1 MRFCLSVCHVQRMK
15 WLRSIDSSELRSRD
29 QASDCSDDA
38 EQSTEHKEPE
48 RDVLCRLEQNH
59 TTVDVRAR
67 RLAYCP
73 RLLKHAPKGLLAMLQ
88 SPYKKRLVHRPWSQI
103 LLDDI
108 SLSLFSASRSRLAKL
123 GDPQLSPHIWARCMR
138 EYPWMMKRLADGFL
152 RSHAK
157 ASPVTSST
165 SLPTKSFSCG
175 TCGKQFPTLQAALMS
190 GPYTG
195 ADRLEPT
202 TSTKAADA
210 HSVQPHIPHEAT
222 RNQACGIGRS
232 VRRWPCLRRFEKIP
246 EAHRTKLDS
255 ADRVEARVARKSGIS
270 V

>member
-88 SPYKKRLVHRPWSQI
+88 SPYKKRLVHHGVRFSMTI
-103 LLDDI
+103 FH
-108 SLSLFSASRSRLAKL
+108 SLFSASGSRLAKL
-123 GDPQLSPHIWARCMR
+123 GDPQLSPHTWARCMR
-138 EYPWMMKRLADGFL
+138 ECPWMMKRLADGFL

-210 HSVQPHIPHEAT
+210 HSVQPHTFHTTLRAIKHVASVA
-222 RNQACGIGRS
+222 ACGDGLAS
-232 VRRWPCLRRFEKIP
+232 GDFEKIP

>member
-1 MRFCLSVCHVQRMK
+1 MRFCLSLCHVQRMK

-108 SLSLFSASRSRLAKL
+108 SLSLFSASGSRLAKL
-123 GDPQLSPHIWARCMR
+123 GDPQLSPHTWARCMR

-175 TCGKQFPTLQAALMS
+175 TCGKQFPILQAALCKRHS
-190 GPYTG
+190 STKAADAQWLPYTG
-195 ADRLEPT
+195 ADRL
-202 TSTKAADA
+202 
-210 HSVQPHIPHEAT
+210 
-222 RNQACGIGRS
+222 
-232 VRRWPCLRRFEKIP
+232 
-246 EAHRTKLDS
+246 LDS

-270 V
+270 EKRSHGLRAV